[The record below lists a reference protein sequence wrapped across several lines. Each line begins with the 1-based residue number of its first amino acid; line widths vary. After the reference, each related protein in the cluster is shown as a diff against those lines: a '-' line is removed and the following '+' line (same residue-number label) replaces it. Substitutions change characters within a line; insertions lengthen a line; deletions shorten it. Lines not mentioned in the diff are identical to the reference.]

1 MDRAHT
7 MSPTPFFVALWTEPN
22 MSRARKPLAG
32 TLLALLALGVAATL
46 FSWFALPETMAIG
59 NGRHVV
65 RARVCEVPAPTASQV
80 GIGIVVH
87 GRHEEGAGRTVWVEP
102 PAGMP
107 PTQLSGQTV
116 FVEFQP
122 DGHGTI
128 IGIARDR
135 VLFWLA
141 VVVLGLMVLVSGTA
155 AWRFLLVLAAGLAA
169 LPCLFVPCVFKGLSP
184 IFAAIIT
191 AVVFQGVASLLI
203 GRNGR
208 CSWGI
213 FAGSMGGL
221 LVAGVLSLMAVH
233 AAWLTGVYSSLT
245 QTLWY
250 APQTQA
256 LNFRQLLA
264 GGMIIGAC
272 GVILDL
278 AAGITLAVH
287 QVARANALL
296 GRRQLMRA
304 GLAVGRDIMGTELNT
319 LIFAY
324 AGAHVGML
332 LLPLLSAA
340 VTGHEICAL
349 QMFSEQ
355 DVAVEVLAILIGTTA
370 LILTI
375 PITAVTG
382 ALLLAARQP
391 PGVADAALPA
401 GGAGRARAW
410 WLAAAVLFLAAWLG
424 ALHWH
429 GARFHRY
436 ESAGQTGPVRALV
449 QATVVSAD
457 PPGVALAARPG
468 RPTGEVLQRVRCVL
482 TSGTQCGTAVEVN
495 NAISGFPGHD
505 KLLNAHDPVLLQTWS
520 DQGRVIYGAVIDFS
534 RGGRLIHFAFL
545 LIAVVLLVGRMSGLR
560 ALAAL
565 LVCGMILYATV
576 VLVAAGGR
584 RVPVQPLFLGAV
596 LMLCICV
603 FAIIAGPTRKAAI
616 GAAGAFSGL
625 AVGGACVAVLS
636 GLLGLSGLE
645 GDAAMAIRTFT
656 HADLDYP
663 GLLQAGMVLGLAGC
677 VMDVAI
683 AIASATHEVA
693 RAKPDIARW
702 ELFLSGMRV
711 GNGVMVPMVV
721 VLAFAYAGLNLP
733 ILMLP
738 QLLPEQPVTILLSN
752 ERIAVEAL
760 RILVGGMSLV
770 ATVPATALFASLWKR
785 NNAETHDAMA

>member
-1 MDRAHT
+1 MH
-7 MSPTPFFVALWTEPN
+7 S
-22 MSRARKPLAG
+22 ARKSWLE
-32 TLLALLALGVAATL
+32 TLLALVVLGTLAILVCRYT
-46 FSWFALPETMAIG
+46 LPETMGIG
-59 NGRHVV
+59 NGRRVV
-65 RARVCEVPAPTASQV
+65 RASVRAAPAPAADQAGICVVMHLRHAAEASQT
-80 GIGIVVH
+80 
-87 GRHEEGAGRTVWVEP
+87 AWVEP

-107 PTQLSGQTV
+107 PAQLAGQSV

-141 VVVLGLMVLVSGTA
+141 VAVLGLIVLVSGAA
-155 AWRFLLVLAAGLAA
+155 AWRFLLVLAAGLAV
-169 LPCLFVPCVFKGLSP
+169 LPCLFVPCLFKGVSP
-184 IFAAIIT
+184 ILAALLT
-191 AVVFQGVASLLI
+191 AVVFQGAAALLI

-208 CSWGI
+208 CAWGI

-221 LVAGVLSLMAVH
+221 LVAVVLALTAVQ

-250 APQTQA
+250 APETHA

-272 GVILDL
+272 GIILDL

-287 QVARANALL
+287 QVARANAQL
-296 GRRQLMRA
+296 GRRQLARA
-304 GLAVGRDIMGTELNT
+304 GMAVGRDIMGTELNT

-324 AGAHVGML
+324 AGAHFGML
-332 LLPLLSAA
+332 LLPLLSAT
-340 VTGHEICAL
+340 VKGHEVCAL
-349 QMFSEQ
+349 QLFSEQ
-355 DVAVEVLAILIGTTA
+355 SVAIEITAILIGTTA

-375 PITAVTG
+375 PITALTS
-382 ALLLAARQP
+382 ALLLAARRP
-391 PGVADAALPA
+391 ADTADVPAPAPAAGPA
-401 GGAGRARAW
+401 RRWRIAT
-410 WLAAAVLFLAAWLG
+410 VILFLAAWAA
-424 ALHWH
+424 ALSWH
-429 GARFHRY
+429 AARSHRY
-436 ESAGQTGPVRALV
+436 GPAGQPGPARALV
-449 QATVVSAD
+449 QGTVVSSD
-457 PPGVALAARPG
+457 PSGTALAVRPG
-468 RPTGEVLQRVRCVL
+468 LAAGEVLQRVRCVL
-482 TSGTQCGTAVEVN
+482 TSGTQRGTAVAVD

-505 KLLNAHDPVLLQTWS
+505 KLLNARDPVLLQTWS
-520 DQGRVIYGAVIDFS
+520 DQGRVLYGAVIDFS
-534 RGGRLIHFAFL
+534 RGDRLIDLAFL
-545 LIAVVLLVGRMSGLR
+545 LMAAVLLVGRLSGLR

-565 LVCGMILYATV
+565 LVCGLLLYAAV

-584 RVPVQPLFLGAV
+584 SVPVLPLFLLIV
-596 LMLCICV
+596 LLLCVSV
-603 FAIIAGPTRKAAI
+603 FAIIAGPTRKAAV

-625 AVGGACVAVLS
+625 AVGGVCVAVLS

-645 GDAAMAIRTFT
+645 ADAAMAIRNFT
-656 HADLDYP
+656 GADLDYP

-683 AIASATHEVA
+683 AVASASHEVV

-702 ELFLSGMRV
+702 ELFRSGMRV

-738 QLLPEQPVTILLSN
+738 QLLPEQPVPILLSN

-760 RILVGGMSLV
+760 RILVGGLSLV
-770 ATVPATALFASLWKR
+770 ATVPATALFAGLWR
-785 NNAETHDAMA
+785 RSNTEVHDALA